1 MTGNKFIVT
10 IDGPAGSG
18 KTTIAKILAKKL
30 NIAYLDTGAMYRG
43 IALFFLDENEID
55 DKKLKSILDN
65 ISYELIFD
73 GEEYQ
78 LALNNKILGNEIRTE
93 KIGFLA
99 STISKIPI
107 VREYLTRFQREIA
120 KKHSIVAEGRD
131 MGTVVFPNAQ
141 YKFYLTA
148 DPKVRAKRRWLQLK
162 EMGVQADLND
172 ILKDIKK
179 RDEQDTTREIAPLKP
194 ARDAYLIDTSNLTID
209 EILREIINLVTKKD

>member
-55 DKKLKSILDN
+55 DKRLKSILDN

-93 KIGFLA
+93 KVGFLA

-162 EMGVQADLND
+162 EMGVHADLND
-172 ILKDIKK
+172 ILKDIRK